1 LRLSGKAAGWRC
13 VGFGG
18 VGDRLSGCG
27 GSCGGVN
34 RGMLARLIL
43 ALLLAAFAFPA
54 VAPAAC
60 HDASASRGS
69 GVVMDMAAMGGAQ
82 EAMSDHGSDHQA
94 GHEAPDRKATPLH
107 GCIGCVPPSNWDGAR
122 VLGVALREPAV
133 VTGRVA
139 VLDLGAGVAPALR
152 PPREA

>member
-1 LRLSGKAAGWRC
+1 
-13 VGFGG
+13 
-18 VGDRLSGCG
+18 
-27 GSCGGVN
+27 
-34 RGMLARLIL
+34 MLARLIL

-60 HDASASRGS
+60 HDASASRRPA
-69 GVVMDMAAMGGAQ
+69 VVMDMAAMDMGAH
-82 EAMSDHGSDHQA
+82 EAMSDHGSDHRPD
-94 GHEAPDRKATPLH
+94 HEPDRKATPLH

-122 VLGVALREPAV
+122 VLAVALREPVV

-139 VLDLGAGVAPALR
+139 MLDLGAGVAPALR

>member
-1 LRLSGKAAGWRC
+1 MVVAGRA
-13 VGFGG
+13 GG
-18 VGDRLSGCG
+18 YIGT
-27 GSCGGVN
+27 
-34 RGMLARLIL
+34 MLARLIL

-69 GVVMDMAAMGGAQ
+69 AVVMDMAAMGGAHHVI
-82 EAMSDHGSDHQA
+82 SDHA
-94 GHEAPDRKATPLH
+94 PNHEAPDRKATPLH
-107 GCIGCVPPSNWDGAR
+107 GCIGCVPPSNWHGAR
-122 VLGVALREPAV
+122 VPGVALREPV
-133 VTGRVA
+133 MVTERVA

>member
-1 LRLSGKAAGWRC
+1 
-13 VGFGG
+13 
-18 VGDRLSGCG
+18 
-27 GSCGGVN
+27 
-34 RGMLARLIL
+34 MLARLIL

-69 GVVMDMAAMGGAQ
+69 AVVMDMAAMDMGAH
-82 EAMSDHGSDHQA
+82 EAMSDIGSDH
-94 GHEAPDRKATPLH
+94 GSNHRPDHEAPDRKATPLH
-107 GCIGCVPPSNWDGAR
+107 GCIGCVPPSNWNGAR
-122 VLGVALREPAV
+122 VPGAALREPV
-133 VTGRVA
+133 MVTERVA

>member
-1 LRLSGKAAGWRC
+1 
-13 VGFGG
+13 
-18 VGDRLSGCG
+18 
-27 GSCGGVN
+27 
-34 RGMLARLIL
+34 MLARLIL

-69 GVVMDMAAMGGAQ
+69 AVVMDMAAMDMGAQ
-82 EAMSDHGSDHQA
+82 EAMSDIGSDH
-94 GHEAPDRKATPLH
+94 GSNHRPDHEAPDRKATPLH
-107 GCIGCVPPSNWDGAR
+107 GCIGCVPPSNWNGAR
-122 VLGVALREPAV
+122 VPGVALREPV
-133 VTGRVA
+133 MVTERVA